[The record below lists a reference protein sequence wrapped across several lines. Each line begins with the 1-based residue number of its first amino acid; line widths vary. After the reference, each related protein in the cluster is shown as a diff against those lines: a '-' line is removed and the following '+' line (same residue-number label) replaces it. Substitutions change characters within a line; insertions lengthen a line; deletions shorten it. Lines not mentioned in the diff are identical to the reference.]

1 MCVCKGAGG
10 APRAPRR
17 GGAGA
22 GVNLRLAPCK
32 NTRRS
37 RAIAP
42 SAFPSPPH
50 LFSAAPNPL
59 PANPHHSPAMA
70 PVKLLSLTE
79 TINAAGEVGNTIE
92 LGVPGAAVR
101 GG

>member
-1 MCVCKGAGG
+1 
-10 APRAPRR
+10 
-17 GGAGA
+17 
-22 GVNLRLAPCK
+22 
-32 NTRRS
+32 
-37 RAIAP
+37 
-42 SAFPSPPH
+42 
-50 LFSAAPNPL
+50 
-59 PANPHHSPAMA
+59 MA